1 MNSITS
7 HKGPLKIVG
16 RLPSSV
22 NGNPRYKVRIDG
34 FTCVTGVDSTHG
46 YSVPNFDGRDVSA
59 TIGTHYGIAT
69 LESIT
74 SFN

>member
-7 HKGPLKIVG
+7 HKGLLKIVG
-16 RLPSSV
+16 RMPSSAF
-22 NGNPRYKVRIDG
+22 GNPRYTVRIDG

-69 LESIT
+69 LRTVNEL
-74 SFN
+74 